1 MARFVIQQH
10 SCEQQVHWDLMLEKD
25 GELATWQV
33 PVEPA
38 KWGKESITCRHI
50 FNHRLIYLT
59 YQGELTN
66 NRGRVRIAAAG
77 GFQTE
82 GFTENYWRLSLKGD
96 KIKGVLELRQLAGD
110 QWQLIFIGE

>member
-1 MARFVIQQH
+1 MAEFVIQQH

-25 GELATWQV
+25 GELATWQA

-38 KWGKESITCRHI
+38 EWGIEPIACRHI
-50 FNHRLIYLT
+50 FHHRLIYLT

-66 NRGRVRIAAAG
+66 NRGRVRIVEAG
-77 GFQTE
+77 EFHTE
-82 GFTENYWRLSLKGD
+82 EFTGNYWRLALMGD

-110 QWQLIFIGE
+110 QWQLNFTGE